1 MEAPFIK
8 LSSIWSLYMPRPRR
22 RKRVLWTSK
31 ELNTLKKLAG
41 RQGVR
46 RIAKQL
52 GRSEAAVRFK
62 AWQKR
67 IKLAVRRP

>member
-1 MEAPFIK
+1 
-8 LSSIWSLYMPRPRR
+8 MPRPRR

-31 ELNTLKKLAG
+31 ELSTLKKLAG

-67 IKLAVRRP
+67 IKLAVRKG

>member
-1 MEAPFIK
+1 
-8 LSSIWSLYMPRPRR
+8 MPRPRR

-31 ELNTLKKLAG
+31 ELGTLKKLAG

-67 IKLAVRRP
+67 IKLAVRKS

>member
-1 MEAPFIK
+1 
-8 LSSIWSLYMPRPRR
+8 MPRPRR

-31 ELNTLKKLAG
+31 ELATLKKLAG

-67 IKLAVRRP
+67 IKLAVRKG